1 MPELPEV
8 EVVRRGLADHVVG
21 RRIIGVEVSGART
34 ARRQPGGAAEI
45 VARLDGRTVSGAHRR
60 GKYLWLT
67 FDDDDSMG
75 AESAGADSLLVH
87 LGMSG
92 QMLMAATG
100 APTVR
105 HMHARALLDDGNEVR
120 FVDQRTFGGWTVV
133 PLAEALDGSGALVP
147 ASAAHIAADPFEPG
161 FNAASVARVIRRRDT
176 ELKRLLLDQTVVS
189 GIGNIYAD
197 ESLWR
202 AGVHGRR
209 RSGALTLRSITE
221 TLRHARDVM
230 TDALAAG
237 GTSFDALY
245 VNVNGASG
253 YFDRSLD
260 VYGRAG
266 EPCGRCGTAVV
277 REDFMNRG
285 SHFCPVCQPAPQR
298 RPRRRVVV
306 R

>member
-8 EVVRRGLADHVVG
+8 EVVRRGLLDHVVG
-21 RRIIGVEVSGART
+21 RRITGVEVTGART
-34 ARRQPGGAAEI
+34 ARRQPGGPAEI
-45 VARLDGRTVSGAHRR
+45 VARLEGRTVSGARRR
-60 GKYLWLT
+60 GKFLWLT
-67 FDDDDSMG
+67 LDDDS
-75 AESAGADSLLVH
+75 AVGADCLLVH

-92 QMLMAATG
+92 QMLVTGTG
-100 APTVR
+100 APPVR
-105 HMHARALLDDGNEVR
+105 HMHARAFLDDDNELR

-133 PLAEALDGSGALVP
+133 PLAEALDGSGALLP

-161 FNAASVARVIRRRDT
+161 FDSAAVARVIRRRDT
-176 ELKRLLLDQTVVS
+176 EIKRLLLDQNVVS

-202 AGVHGRR
+202 AGIHGRR
-209 RSGALTLRSITE
+209 RAGALTLRAITE
-221 TLRHARDVM
+221 TLEHARDVM
-230 TDALAAG
+230 ADALDAG

-266 EPCGRCGTAVV
+266 EPCGRCGSVVV

-285 SHFCPVCQPAPQR
+285 SHYCPDCQPAPRRSAVRR
-298 RPRRRVVV
+298 RPVV

>member
-8 EVVRRGLADHVVG
+8 EVVRRGLDDHVVG
-21 RRIIGVEVSGART
+21 GRIVGVEVTGART
-34 ARRQPGGAAEI
+34 ARRQPGGPAEI
-45 VARLDGRTVSGAHRR
+45 VARLGGRTVSGAHRR

-67 FDDDDSMG
+67 LDSEH
-75 AESAGADSLLVH
+75 AAGADCLLVH

-92 QMLMAATG
+92 QMLVTDAG
-100 APTVR
+100 APPVR
-105 HMHARALLDDGNEVR
+105 HMHARARLDDGTELR

-133 PLAEALDGSGALVP
+133 SLAEALDGTGVLLP
-147 ASAAHIAADPFEPG
+147 APAAHIAADPFEPG
-161 FNAASVARVIRRRDT
+161 FDAPAVARVIRRRDT
-176 ELKRLLLDQTVVS
+176 EIKRLLLDQTVVS

-197 ESLWR
+197 EALWR
-202 AGVHGRR
+202 SGIHGRR
-209 RSGALTLRSITE
+209 RSGVLTLRSITQ
-221 TLRHARDVM
+221 TLEHARDVM
-230 TDALAAG
+230 ADALVAG

-266 EPCGRCGTAVV
+266 LPCGRCGAAVV

-285 SHFCPVCQPAPQR
+285 SHFCPDCQPAPR
-298 RPRRRVVV
+298 RSPRRRAAVV